1 MFTEEFSALW
11 EAVKEDM
18 WELLMSIVHL
28 TVLHKQEDVSPKVKS
43 EMKE

>member
-18 WELLMSIVHL
+18 WEPLMSIVH